1 MNQIYPKSFSAQK
14 RTGFTLIELL
24 VVVLIIGILAAV
36 ALPQYKMAVNK
47 SRMAHV
53 YMWGDDAAREAELFY
68 LANGRYPTTFLEMGV
83 QIPGCEH
90 TDSYRN
96 GCPDNPYVG
105 NVEISNGGIY
115 LNLRGRFFPEGVRFL
130 RFFEQI
136 NQNKPHKR
144 LCVPNYN
151 NSAESIQFCKA
162 LSHAEPVRIWSGN
175 AYPRD

>member
-68 LANGRYPTTFLEMGV
+68 LADGRYPTTFLEMGV

-90 TDSYRN
+90 TD
-96 GCPDNPYVG
+96 
-105 NVEISNGGIY
+105 
-115 LNLRGRFFPEGVRFL
+115 
-130 RFFEQI
+130 
-136 NQNKPHKR
+136 
-144 LCVPNYN
+144 
-151 NSAESIQFCKA
+151 
-162 LSHAEPVRIWSGN
+162 
-175 AYPRD
+175 